1 MLRSTGFFRAID
13 CPYWAGAGAGASC
26 CRRPYCH
33 FRHRGSERGPA
44 RGEAS
49 TAAANGPGPGGGGAA
64 RSAGELGYD
73 PYNPDLP
80 KPSVGT
86 EHGSLGDVPE
96 PSSGILELELVNQA
110 IEAVRNEVE
119 QEEKK
124 YKELLETTKEYGATE
139 TSLVSQSPTGAGVPN
154 PDSFATSLEYN
165 PGSYNLLNNNTDYNP
180 TPLAAANKCNKYT
193 LDSLEKSKAKG
204 NSLEYVPKSV
214 IQPKKYSRA
223 VPNSK
228 YVIDNSKPSTD
239 LEYDPLS
246 NYSARLLNKGS
257 PKDQKGVKRRRDS
270 NQDESY
276 TPSLKKHCDVF
287 SNYETDARFSDS
299 EDEDPGSENQPSP
312 ASPTKAR
319 TNSESQSS
327 GGSSPGKGKPLESEE
342 SSSRETKEIAVQY
355 DMGDIQRRQSPIGK
369 PPPEK
374 SGKGNKHSS
383 EGREKVAE
391 GDLKCKG
398 SLKDHRVQKRKSHDQ
413 KSSGHQEVENQ
424 REKSKSSEKDKGKNK
439 DKAKGKLGEKNHRE
453 KKLTKV
459 KSDGH
464 ISKMEKSKLE
474 KQEVARKEKFSSAM
488 LVASSGKRKNDGLS
502 KRPSMGKLGSH
513 KKESKV
519 KPADPP
525 NGKNISSSNKLKD
538 KKGSKSFSSGKLKD
552 KKSLSLDEGTSQGSP
567 KPKKRTLSHIDLFGD
582 ESGDEGEGTSPV
594 LPATLPSLSS
604 DSDSDDGSCSLPNES
619 KGPKRLRGA
628 QIATSSSSSSEASD
642 DIDYSVL
649 EKELD
654 YDSDPMEECLRIF
667 NESTDV
673 KTEDKGRLNKQPSKE
688 EKIEGKSEDS
698 LTTLFPGQ
706 KRRISH
712 LSKQGN
718 VEVPSKPVIRP
729 YRPPTAQEAC
739 YRRTQ
744 LAQRQASD
752 ILAVR
757 LAAQK
762 HSVSL
767 PEEKKRIAHVPNPR
781 MATALAAAANSAPT
795 GAKKSNSLNTVQ
807 VANGSEPNISLKSRT
822 MSGMASKTSTTSV
835 QKRIAHVPSLQS
847 VSLNRPVIPT
857 EFGAKVPTNI
867 RQRYLNLF
875 IDECLKFCPSP
886 QEAYDKAL
894 SEEKVAYERSS
905 SKNIYLNVAV
915 NTLKKLRSL
924 GPGSVQCVN
933 ILPAGCDS
941 PSGESTRSGCSS
953 CPPAE
958 NSNRK
963 VVSHEAVLGG
973 KLATKT
979 SFTLN
984 RSGSLRAEDLTG
996 AALYRRLKEYI
1007 LTEDQLKENGY
1018 PLPHP
1023 EKPGRAVVFTTEE
1036 KKTTDSSCR
1045 ICCRCGTEYL
1055 VSPTGNCI
1063 RKEECC
1069 HHWGRLRRQRVAGGW
1084 ETQYSCCS
1092 GAVGSVGCQVAKQ
1105 HVQDGRKDNL
1115 EGFVKTF
1122 EKLPSSDGYPGIYA
1136 LDCEMCYTKQGLELT
1151 RITVINSDLKVVYDT
1166 FVKPDNKVVDYNTRF
1181 SGVTEEDLQNACI
1194 TLRDVQAVLLNMF
1207 SSDTILIGH
1216 SLESDLFAL
1225 KLIHTTVVD
1234 TSVVFPHRL
1243 GLPYKRALRTLMA
1256 DYLKRI
1262 IQDNVEGHDSSE
1274 DASSCMEL
1282 MIWKIKEDS
1291 KVKR

>member
-44 RGEAS
+44 RSEAS
-49 TAAANGPGPGGGGAA
+49 AAAANGPGPGGGGAA

-119 QEEKK
+119 REEKK
-124 YKELLETTKEYGATE
+124 YKELLETTKEYGTTE
-139 TSLVSQSPTGAGVPN
+139 TSLVSQSPTGVGVPN

-257 PKDQKGVKRRRDS
+257 PKDQRGVKRRRDS

-299 EDEDPGSENQPSP
+299 EDEDPSSENQPNP

-319 TNSESQSS
+319 TSSESQASS
-327 GGSSPGKGKPLESEE
+327 GSSPAKGKPLEPEE
-342 SSSRETKEIAVQY
+342 SSLRETKEIAVQY

-369 PPPEK
+369 PPSEK

-383 EGREKVAE
+383 EGREKVAV

-413 KSSGHQEVENQ
+413 KSSGHQEVESQ
-424 REKSKSSEKDKGKNK
+424 KEKSKSSEKDKGKNK

-453 KKLTKV
+453 KKLSKV

-474 KQEVARKEKFSSAM
+474 KQEVTRKEKLSAM
-488 LVASSGKRKNDGLS
+488 SVTSSGKRRNDGLG
-502 KRPSMGKLGSH
+502 KRPSTGKLGNH
-513 KKESKV
+513 KKEAKL

-525 NGKNISSSNKLKD
+525 NGKNMSTSNKLKD
-538 KKGSKSFSSGKLKD
+538 KKGSKTSSGRLKD
-552 KKSLSLDEGTSQGSP
+552 KKSLSLDESSSQGSP

-604 DSDSDDGSCSLPNES
+604 DSDSDSDDGSCSLPNES

-642 DIDYSVL
+642 DIDYSIL

-673 KTEDKGRLNKQPSKE
+673 KTEDKGRLNKQA
-688 EKIEGKSEDS
+688 
-698 LTTLFPGQ
+698 
-706 KRRISH
+706 
-712 LSKQGN
+712 
-718 VEVPSKPVIRP
+718 EVPSKPVIRP

-744 LAQRQASD
+744 LAQKQASD
-752 ILAVR
+752 ILAGR

-767 PEEKKRIAHVPNPR
+767 PEEKRRIAHVPNPR
-781 MATALAAAANSAPT
+781 MATALAAAANSTPT

-835 QKRIAHVPSLQS
+835 QKRIAHMPSLQS

-933 ILPAGCDS
+933 K
-941 PSGESTRSGCSS
+941 
-953 CPPAE
+953 

-984 RSGSLRAEDLTG
+984 RSGNLRAEDLTG
-996 AALYRRLKEYI
+996 AALYRRLKDYI

-1122 EKLPSSDGYPGIYA
+1122 EKLPSTDGYPGIYA

>member
-1 MLRSTGFFRAID
+1 MSSFQNPSSKSRPFPLCTQMHILVTLNDRNYLVLRS
-13 CPYWAGAGAGASC
+13 
-26 CRRPYCH
+26 
-33 FRHRGSERGPA
+33 
-44 RGEAS
+44 
-49 TAAANGPGPGGGGAA
+49 
-64 RSAGELGYD
+64 
-73 PYNPDLP
+73 
-80 KPSVGT
+80 SVM
-86 EHGSLGDVPE
+86 
-96 PSSGILELELVNQA
+96 GIL
-110 IEAVRNEVE
+110 
-119 QEEKK
+119 
-124 YKELLETTKEYGATE
+124 
-139 TSLVSQSPTGAGVPN
+139 S
-154 PDSFATSLEYN
+154 
-165 PGSYNLLNNNTDYNP
+165 SYN
-180 TPLAAANKCNKYT
+180 
-193 LDSLEKSKAKG
+193 
-204 NSLEYVPKSV
+204 
-214 IQPKKYSRA
+214 
-223 VPNSK
+223 
-228 YVIDNSKPSTD
+228 
-239 LEYDPLS
+239 
-246 NYSARLLNKGS
+246 
-257 PKDQKGVKRRRDS
+257 
-270 NQDESY
+270 
-276 TPSLKKHCDVF
+276 
-287 SNYETDARFSDS
+287 
-299 EDEDPGSENQPSP
+299 
-312 ASPTKAR
+312 
-319 TNSESQSS
+319 
-327 GGSSPGKGKPLESEE
+327 
-342 SSSRETKEIAVQY
+342 
-355 DMGDIQRRQSPIGK
+355 
-369 PPPEK
+369 
-374 SGKGNKHSS
+374 
-383 EGREKVAE
+383 
-391 GDLKCKG
+391 
-398 SLKDHRVQKRKSHDQ
+398 
-413 KSSGHQEVENQ
+413 
-424 REKSKSSEKDKGKNK
+424 
-439 DKAKGKLGEKNHRE
+439 
-453 KKLTKV
+453 
-459 KSDGH
+459 
-464 ISKMEKSKLE
+464 
-474 KQEVARKEKFSSAM
+474 
-488 LVASSGKRKNDGLS
+488 
-502 KRPSMGKLGSH
+502 
-513 KKESKV
+513 
-519 KPADPP
+519 
-525 NGKNISSSNKLKD
+525 
-538 KKGSKSFSSGKLKD
+538 
-552 KKSLSLDEGTSQGSP
+552 
-567 KPKKRTLSHIDLFGD
+567 
-582 ESGDEGEGTSPV
+582 
-594 LPATLPSLSS
+594 
-604 DSDSDDGSCSLPNES
+604 
-619 KGPKRLRGA
+619 
-628 QIATSSSSSSEASD
+628 
-642 DIDYSVL
+642 
-649 EKELD
+649 
-654 YDSDPMEECLRIF
+654 
-667 NESTDV
+667 
-673 KTEDKGRLNKQPSKE
+673 
-688 EKIEGKSEDS
+688 
-698 LTTLFPGQ
+698 
-706 KRRISH
+706 
-712 LSKQGN
+712 
-718 VEVPSKPVIRP
+718 
-729 YRPPTAQEAC
+729 
-739 YRRTQ
+739 
-744 LAQRQASD
+744 
-752 ILAVR
+752 
-757 LAAQK
+757 
-762 HSVSL
+762 
-767 PEEKKRIAHVPNPR
+767 HVPC
-781 MATALAAAANSAPT
+781 TLSAPT

-807 VANGSEPNISLKSRT
+807 VANGSEPHLKSRT

-933 ILPAGCDS
+933 
-941 PSGESTRSGCSS
+941 R
-953 CPPAE
+953 
-958 NSNRK
+958 
-963 VVSHEAVLGG
+963 
-973 KLATKT
+973 
-979 SFTLN
+979 
-984 RSGSLRAEDLTG
+984 

>member
-1 MLRSTGFFRAID
+1 MLRSTGFFRTID
-13 CPYWAGAGAGASC
+13 CPYWAGAGAGAPC

-44 RGEAS
+44 RGEAAA
-49 TAAANGPGPGGGGAA
+49 AAANGPGPGGGGAA

-80 KPSVGT
+80 KPPVGT
-86 EHGSLGDVPE
+86 EHGSVGDVPE

-124 YKELLETTKEYGATE
+124 YKELLETTKEYGTTE

-165 PGSYNLLNNNTDYNP
+165 PGSYNLINNNTDYNP
-180 TPLAAANKCNKYT
+180 TPLAAANTCNKYT

-214 IQPKKYSRA
+214 IQPKKYNRA

-257 PKDQKGVKRRRDS
+257 PKDQRGVKRRRDS

-276 TPSLKKHCDVF
+276 TPLLKKHCDVF
-287 SNYETDARFSDS
+287 SNFETDARFSDS
-299 EDEDPGSENQPSP
+299 EDENPSSENQPSP
-312 ASPTKAR
+312 ASPTKTR
-319 TNSESQSS
+319 TNSESQS
-327 GGSSPGKGKPLESEE
+327 GIGSSPAKGKLLESEE
-342 SSSRETKEIAVQY
+342 SSLRETKEIAVQY

-369 PPPEK
+369 LPPEK
-374 SGKGNKHSS
+374 SGKGSKHSS
-383 EGREKVAE
+383 EGREKVVG
-391 GDLKCKG
+391 GDLKCKDN
-398 SLKDHRVQKRKSHDQ
+398 LKDHRVQKRKSHDQ
-413 KSSGHQEVENQ
+413 KSSGHQEVESQ
-424 REKSKSSEKDKGKNK
+424 REKIKLSEKDKGKNK

-459 KSDGH
+459 KSDEH

-474 KQEVARKEKFSSAM
+474 KQEVARKEKLSSAM
-488 LVASSGKRKNDGLS
+488 LMASSGKRKNDGLS
-502 KRPSMGKLGSH
+502 KRPSTGKLGNH
-513 KKESKV
+513 KKESKL

-525 NGKNISSSNKLKD
+525 NGKNMSSSNKLKD
-538 KKGSKSFSSGKLKD
+538 KKGSKTSSGRLQD
-552 KKSLSLDEGTSQGSP
+552 KKSLSLDEGSSQGSP

-582 ESGDEGEGTSPV
+582 ESGDEGEEPSSV
-594 LPATLPSLSS
+594 LPATLPSLSSDS

-619 KGPKRLRGA
+619 KGPKCLRGVH
-628 QIATSSSSSSEASD
+628 IATSSSSSSEASD
-642 DIDYSVL
+642 DIDYSIL

-718 VEVPSKPVIRP
+718 AEVPSKPVIRP

-752 ILAVR
+752 IVAAR

-767 PEEKKRIAHVPNPR
+767 PEEKRRIAHVPNPR
-781 MATALAAAANSAPT
+781 MATALAAAANSTPT

-822 MSGMASKTSTTSV
+822 MSGMASKTSTTTV

-933 ILPAGCDS
+933 K
-941 PSGESTRSGCSS
+941 
-953 CPPAE
+953 

-996 AALYRRLKEYI
+996 AALYRRLKDYI

-1122 EKLPSSDGYPGIYA
+1122 EKLPSTDGYPGIYA

>member
-1 MLRSTGFFRAID
+1 MTCMRTINPYIQGLQTFKCFEFR
-13 CPYWAGAGAGASC
+13 
-26 CRRPYCH
+26 RCH
-33 FRHRGSERGPA
+33 LSVLI
-44 RGEAS
+44 
-49 TAAANGPGPGGGGAA
+49 
-64 RSAGELGYD
+64 ELGYD

-119 QEEKK
+119 REEKK
-124 YKELLETTKEYGATE
+124 YKELLETTKEYGTTE

-223 VPNSK
+223 IPNSK

-257 PKDQKGVKRRRDS
+257 PKDQRGIKRRRDS
-270 NQDESY
+270 HQDDSY

-299 EDEDPGSENQPSP
+299 EDEEPSSENQPSP

-319 TNSESQSS
+319 TNSESQFSS
-327 GGSSPGKGKPLESEE
+327 GSSPAKGKPPEPEE
-342 SSSRETKEIAVQY
+342 SSLRETKEIAVQY

-369 PPPEK
+369 SQPEK
-374 SGKGNKHSS
+374 GGKGSKHSL
-383 EGREKVAE
+383 EGKEKEAG
-391 GDLKCKG
+391 GDPKHKG
-398 SLKDHRVQKRKSHDQ
+398 NPKEPRAQKRKLHDQ
-413 KSSGHQEVENQ
+413 KSSGHQEVESQ
-424 REKSKSSEKDKGKNK
+424 REKSKSAEKDKGKNK

-459 KSDGH
+459 KSDVH
-464 ISKMEKSKLE
+464 MSKVEKSKLE
-474 KQEVARKEKFSSAM
+474 KQEVARKEKLPSAM
-488 LVASSGKRKNDGLS
+488 LVASSGKRKSDGLS
-502 KRPSMGKLGSH
+502 KRPSTGKLGNH
-513 KKESKV
+513 KKESKL
-519 KPADPP
+519 KPIDPP
-525 NGKNISSSNKLKD
+525 NGKNMSSSNKLKD
-538 KKGSKSFSSGKLKD
+538 KKGSKTFSSSKLRD
-552 KKSLSLDEGTSQGSP
+552 KKSSSLDEGRSQGSP

-582 ESGDEGEGTSPV
+582 ESGDEGEGTCPV

-604 DSDSDDGSCSLPNES
+604 DSDSEDGSHSPLNES
-619 KGPKRLRGA
+619 KGPKHLRGA
-628 QIATSSSSSSEASD
+628 QLSTSSSSSSVASD

-718 VEVPSKPVIRP
+718 AEVPSKPVIRP

-752 ILAVR
+752 ILASR
-757 LAAQK
+757 LASQK
-762 HSVSL
+762 HSMSL
-767 PEEKKRIAHVPNPR
+767 PEEKRRIAHIPNPR
-781 MATALAAAANSAPT
+781 MATALAAAANSTPT

-822 MSGMASKTSTTSV
+822 MSGMASKTSTTSL
-835 QKRIAHVPSLQS
+835 QKRIAHMPSLQS

-933 ILPAGCDS
+933 K
-941 PSGESTRSGCSS
+941 
-953 CPPAE
+953 

-984 RSGSLRAEDLTG
+984 RSGNLRAEDLTG
-996 AALYRRLKEYI
+996 AALYRRLKDYI

-1092 GAVGSVGCQVAKQ
+1092 GAVGSAGCQVAKQ

-1122 EKLPSSDGYPGIYA
+1122 EKLPSTDGYPGIYA